1 MVATLAAAMLVAMA
15 SQRQTDTTFAVPAGA
30 SLSVNNF
37 GGGITVHGWT
47 ENRVKVHAETGRRG
61 RIEVSMVGSTVV
73 IKTGSREGAP
83 SVIDLDITVPQSMA
97 LTLGGTYADIM
108 VDGVQGAISAETVNG
123 EINVRGGKGIITL
136 HSIQGSVTLADASG
150 RIEVNSVNED
160 VELTNI
166 TGEIKVETTNGE
178 LRLTGIQSSS
188 VDAGTINGDVLY
200 EGTVTDGGSYSFG
213 SHNGDITVSI
223 PERANVTI
231 TAATANGDI
240 DSSFPLP
247 LTNTTGKHRKTFK
260 IAGGS
265 ARMELESFQGD
276 IELRRPQ
283 ELRDRIDRKSK
294 QHEHEHEHD
303 NDNDHDSGW
312 GSSFSFKWDPSSV
325 SAYASRYAAAYAPKY
340 AAQYAAQYAPRYA
353 RQYSRMYSRQYKQSY
368 KQSHDQNE

>member
-15 SQRQTDTTFAVPAGA
+15 SQRTTDTTFAVPAGA

-37 GGGITVHGWT
+37 GGGITVHGWS

-83 SVIDLDITVPQSMA
+83 SVIDLDVTVPASMG
-97 LTLGGTYADIM
+97 LTLGGTYADIT
-108 VDGVQGAISAETVNG
+108 VDGVTGPISAETVNG
-123 EINVRGGKGIITL
+123 EVNVRGGKGNITL

-178 LRLTGIQSSS
+178 LRLTGITSSS

-240 DSSFPLP
+240 DASFPLP

-260 IAGGS
+260 IGAGS

-283 ELRDRIDRKSK
+283 ELRDRIDRKRN
-294 QHEHEHEHD
+294 HDEHEND
-303 NDNDHDSGW
+303 NDNDHDSD
-312 GSSFSFKWDPSSV
+312 SSFSWSFDVGSV

-340 AAQYAAQYAPRYA
+340 AAQYATQYAPRYA
-353 RQYSRMYSRQYKQSY
+353 RQYSRMYTRLYKQSF
-368 KQSHDQNE
+368 KQTHDENE

>member
-1 MVATLAAAMLVAMA
+1 MVATLAAAMLVALA
-15 SQRQTDTTFAVPAGA
+15 PQRQSDTTFAVPAGA

-37 GGGITVHGWT
+37 GGGITVHGWS
-47 ENRVKVHAETGRRG
+47 ENRVKVHGETGRRG
-61 RIEVSMVGSTVV
+61 RVEVSLVGSTVV
-73 IKTGSREGAP
+73 VKTGSREGAP

-97 LTLGGTYADIM
+97 LNLSGTYADIT

-123 EINVRGGKGIITL
+123 EVNVRGGKGIVTL

-160 VELTNI
+160 VALSNI

-178 LRLTGIQSSS
+178 VMLTGIKSSS

-200 EGTVTDGGSYSFG
+200 EGTVTDGGSYSLG
-213 SHNGDITVSI
+213 SHNGDITVSV
-223 PERANVTI
+223 PEGTNVTI

-247 LTNTTGKHRKTFK
+247 MVPSPTGKHRKTFK
-260 IAGGS
+260 IGSGS

-283 ELRDRIDRKSK
+283 ELRDRIDRKHK
-294 QHEHEHEHD
+294 HDEHEND
-303 NDNDHDSGW
+303 NDNDKDHDADTDTSV
-312 GSSFSFKWDPSSV
+312 SWDPGSV
-325 SAYASRYAAAYAPKY
+325 SAYATRYAAA
-340 AAQYAAQYAPRYA
+340 YAPRYA
-353 RQYSRMYSRQYKQSY
+353 RQYAKMYSRQYKTTY
-368 KQSHDQNE
+368 RLNTH